1 MYRVDIPNILN
12 VKSSKII
19 SLFPPGVI
27 TSLLFQDVL
36 TDLNAEGDQLPVDP
50 PREDW
55 TGHKGMIQAA
65 VYIFDKLRTDNILEK
80 AFNHAPE
87 RGTKEF
93 GLVLVGHS
101 LGAGTASILAILMKQ
116 IYADLICF
124 SYSPPGGLL
133 RY

>member
-1 MYRVDIPNILN
+1 M
-12 VKSSKII
+12 
-19 SLFPPGVI
+19 
-27 TSLLFQDVL
+27 
-36 TDLNAEGDQLPVDP
+36 TDLNAEGDTLPLNP

-65 VYIFDKLRTDNILEK
+65 KYIHNKLLDEDLLQK
-80 AFNHAPE
+80 ALNHNPE
-87 RGTKEF
+87 RGTRDF

-116 IYADLICF
+116 EYVDLQCF

-133 RY
+133 R